1 MSRIDAIIAMHTRDY
16 NQPSEEGTLP
26 IWGFVPRK
34 MRNINMRALRKDVKK
49 RPKFYREPL
58 ADFTHKL
65 KQSAKLWAE
74 YHDMDWSEKL
84 QSSFEEIWLD
94 SFDDEGNLRFDC
106 NAIETEDKRLLAW
119 ELHWKG
125 PGQCPMSETDDGS
138 LIKAFPAIAVLL
150 LDNTIELRDDYFEH
164 FLELQELTKTKI
176 EDIVNVHPF
185 IINSVNSNMPH
196 NGIDSIHVPISPVL
210 DTMSIAL
217 NVDIYHIL
225 IEVLGQ

>member
-1 MSRIDAIIAMHTRDY
+1 
-16 NQPSEEGTLP
+16 
-26 IWGFVPRK
+26 
-34 MRNINMRALRKDVKK
+34 MRALRKDVKK
-49 RPKFYREPL
+49 RPKFYKEPL

-65 KQSAKLWAE
+65 KQSAMLWAE
-74 YHDMDWSEKL
+74 YHDMDWSGKL
-84 QSSFEEIWLD
+84 QGSFEKIWLN
-94 SFDDEGNLRFDC
+94 SFDDEENLRFDC
-106 NAIETEDKRLLAW
+106 KAIKTEDKRILAW

-150 LDNTIELRDDYFEH
+150 LDNTIELQDSLCEH
-164 FLELQELTKTKI
+164 FMEMEELTKTKMK
-176 EDIVNVHPF
+176 DIVNVHPF

-210 DTMSIAL
+210 DIMSIAL

>member
-16 NQPSEEGTLP
+16 TKPTEEGTRP

-34 MRNINMRALRKDVKK
+34 MRNINMRALKNDVKK
-49 RPKFYREPL
+49 RPKFYKEPL

-65 KQSAKLWAE
+65 KQSAMLWAE
-74 YHDMDWSEKL
+74 YHNMDWSEEL
-84 QSSFEEIWLD
+84 QISFEKIWLN

-106 NAIETEDKRLLAW
+106 KAIETNDRRILAW
-119 ELHWKG
+119 DLHWKG

-150 LDNTIELRDDYFEH
+150 LDNTIELRDELFEH
-164 FLELQELTKTKI
+164 FLEMQELTKTQM

-185 IINSVNSNMPH
+185 ILNAVNSNMPH
-196 NGIDSIHVPISPVL
+196 HGKESIHVPLSPVL
-210 DTMSIAL
+210 DRMSIAL

-225 IEVLGQ
+225 IEVHGQ